1 MAGFFIPDSKLYKFM
16 TRLTDVFVLNVMWLV
31 FSLPLLKNC
40 EQTTGKPYEK
50 GDIGASIKNVFTT
63 MKEVEDEE

>member
-1 MAGFFIPDSKLYKFM
+1 MYK
-16 TRLTDVFVLNVMWLV
+16 RQLV

-50 GDIGASIKNVFTT
+50 GAVGAGIKSVFPTL
-63 MKEVEDEE
+63 KLSLIHI